1 MSCSRHFAPAQ
12 QSKIAFMNKLI
23 VTILM
28 VGCIQFLI
36 KEKASAQ
43 TLPTSFKFVDLDG
56 AIGKSEGTM
65 TLSFNFDKNL
75 GRKHRIV
82 VGGGARFTSYIGKN
96 QYYITA
102 PAELTSGDTGPGV
115 IFKENIDANI
125 DTFLIKTAQVNS
137 LNLLITL
144 GYNVSPKLL
153 FRFNIDVIGFSFGKS
168 INGNYI
174 NGSQGA
180 MVSADP
186 SPFNLLLVSDND
198 KGSLNSEFFGRY
210 LINDKWGIKGG
221 IQFHFTEYTTDT
233 EIQQAP
239 EPNDRFRNK
248 SLMFMVG
255 ASFKL

>member
-1 MSCSRHFAPAQ
+1 
-12 QSKIAFMNKLI
+12 MNKLI

-36 KEKASAQ
+36 KEGVSAQ
-43 TLPTSFKFVDLDG
+43 TLPTSFTFIDLDG
-56 AIGKSEGTM
+56 GIGKSEGTM
-65 TLSFNFDKNL
+65 SLSFNFDKSL
-75 GRKHRIV
+75 GKKHRIV
-82 VGGGARFTSYIGKN
+82 VGGGARFTSYLGTN

-137 LNLLITL
+137 LNLMITL
-144 GYNVSPKLL
+144 GYNASPKLL
-153 FRFNIDVIGFSFGKS
+153 FRFNIDVIGFSFGNS
-168 INGNYI
+168 VNGNYI
-174 NGSQGA
+174 NGLQGA
-180 MVSADP
+180 MESADP

-210 LINDKWGIKGG
+210 LISDKWGIKAGV
-221 IQFHFTEYTTDT
+221 QFHFTEYTTEN
-233 EIQQAP
+233 EIQQQP

-248 SLMFMVG
+248 SLMFMIG
-255 ASFKL
+255 GSFKL

>member
-1 MSCSRHFAPAQ
+1 MS
-12 QSKIAFMNKLI
+12 KLI

-28 VGCIQFLI
+28 VGGIGI
-36 KEKASAQ
+36 AYAQ
-43 TLPTSFKFVDLDG
+43 TIPTSFTFVDLNG
-56 AIGKSEGTM
+56 AIGNSEGT
-65 TLSFNFDKNL
+65 LAFSFNFDKNL
-75 GRKHRIV
+75 GKKQRIV
-82 VGGGARFTSYIGKN
+82 VGGGVRFTSYLGKN

-115 IFKENIDANI
+115 IFKENIEANI

-144 GYNVSPKLL
+144 GYNISPKLL
-153 FRFNIDVIGFSFGKS
+153 LRFNIDIIGFSFGKS
-168 INGNYI
+168 ANGNYI

-180 MVSADP
+180 MESSDP

-210 LINDKWGIKGG
+210 LLTDRWGLKAGA
-221 IQFHFTEYTTDT
+221 QFHFTEYTTDT
-233 EIQQAP
+233 EVQQQP

-248 SLMFMVG
+248 SLMFMIGV
-255 ASFKL
+255 SYKL

>member
-1 MSCSRHFAPAQ
+1 
-12 QSKIAFMNKLI
+12 MNKLI
-23 VTILM
+23 GTILLA
-28 VGCIQFLI
+28 GSIQLLTCG
-36 KEKASAQ
+36 KALAQ
-43 TLPTSFKFVDLDG
+43 TLPSSYSFIDLDG
-56 AIGKSEGTM
+56 AIGKSEGTIA
-65 TLSFNFDKNL
+65 LSFNFDKNL
-75 GRKHRIV
+75 GKKHRIV
-82 VGGGARFTSYIGKN
+82 VGGGARFTSYLGKN

-137 LNLLITL
+137 LNLMITL

-153 FRFNIDVIGFSFGKS
+153 FRFNIDVIGFSFGNS
-168 INGNYI
+168 VNGNYI
-174 NGSQGA
+174 NGLQGA

-233 EIQQAP
+233 EIQQLP

-248 SLMFMVG
+248 SLMFMFG